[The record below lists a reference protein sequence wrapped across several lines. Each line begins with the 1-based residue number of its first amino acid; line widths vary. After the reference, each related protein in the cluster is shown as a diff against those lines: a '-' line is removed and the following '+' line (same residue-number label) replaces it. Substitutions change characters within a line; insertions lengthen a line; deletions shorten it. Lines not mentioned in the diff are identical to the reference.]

1 MRTRSPALRDAT
13 SSSESG
19 VVTSL
24 MPSRPA
30 VTLTR
35 ACPRPDPRA
44 SPSQR
49 HLLVPMRVALDGH
62 RHRQGRDVTGIAQ
75 DVDTE
80 RGRVAAVALGADAQA
95 VGALEQLVFQPSEH
109 RIGVRTTE
117 LAEQRPFR
125 QDRGFFKGA
134 ADADAEDQRWAG
146 VGTGRLHAL
155 DDEVLDRGDAGRRR
169 EHRIL
174 RAVLAPAPLGHD
186 HDLERGPRHHLHV
199 DHGRGVVAGVHAV
212 ERRAHDGGAE
222 VALLVALADTLVDGV
237 LQASTGDV
245 HFLPQ
250 LYEAHHHAGVLA
262 VRDAPCPRQ
271 LGVVLEDLQ
280 HLLAGR
286 RAFGAERPVER
297 AQHVGL
303 EADIGLHAELLDG
316 VADGADV
323 NVAHQPLPWLIWAM
337 AALARSAITRG
348 GTSSLCVARLHWL
361 PNGSSSL
368 PKRSPQNM
376 SVGAMSDLQPAS
388 TARSNAASTFCRY
401 TMSALVVPPSD
412 VGALVVL
419 IPGNSSLSMTTESPI
434 RISAWPSLPP
444 GAGMRMSSRAP
455 NARA

>member
-155 DDEVLDRGDAGRRR
+155 DDEVLDRGD
-169 EHRIL
+169 
-174 RAVLAPAPLGHD
+174 
-186 HDLERGPRHHLHV
+186 
-199 DHGRGVVAGVHAV
+199 HGRGVVAGVHAV

-250 LYEAHHHAGVLA
+250 LYVAHHHAGVLA

-388 TARSNAASTFCRY
+388 TARSNAASTFGRY

>member
-155 DDEVLDRGDAGRRR
+155 DDEVLDRGA
-169 EHRIL
+169 
-174 RAVLAPAPLGHD
+174 
-186 HDLERGPRHHLHV
+186 
-199 DHGRGVVAGVHAV
+199 AGVSIV
-212 ERRAHDGGAE
+212 YFERFSHPPPLAMIMTLS
-222 VALLVALADTLVDGV
+222 VAPGTT
-237 LQASTGDV
+237 STWTT
-245 HFLPQ
+245 
-250 LYEAHHHAGVLA
+250 AGVLS
-262 VRDAPCPRQ
+262 
-271 LGVVLEDLQ
+271 
-280 HLLAGR
+280 
-286 RAFGAERPVER
+286 PVF
-297 AQHVGL
+297 
-303 EADIGLHAELLDG
+303 
-316 VADGADV
+316 
-323 NVAHQPLPWLIWAM
+323 
-337 AALARSAITRG
+337 T
-348 GTSSLCVARLHWL
+348 
-361 PNGSSSL
+361 
-368 PKRSPQNM
+368 
-376 SVGAMSDLQPAS
+376 
-388 TARSNAASTFCRY
+388 RSNGER
-401 TMSALVVPPSD
+401 TM
-412 VGALVVL
+412 
-419 IPGNSSLSMTTESPI
+419 E
-434 RISAWPSLPP
+434 
-444 GAGMRMSSRAP
+444 
-455 NARA
+455 ARR